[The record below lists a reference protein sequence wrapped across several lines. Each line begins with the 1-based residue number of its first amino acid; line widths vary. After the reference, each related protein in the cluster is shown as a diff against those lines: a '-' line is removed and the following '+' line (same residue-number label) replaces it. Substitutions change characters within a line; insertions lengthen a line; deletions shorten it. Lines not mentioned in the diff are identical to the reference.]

1 MNWLQK
7 SSQRIMILSEASD
20 LLKLFI
26 DGQKY
31 ECYRSSP
38 YINEKL
44 QLYIKHNNMKAA
56 FELIRS
62 IECQKVDR

>member
-7 SSQRIMILSEASD
+7 TSQRIMILSEAPD
-20 LLKLFI
+20 LLKLII

-38 YINEKL
+38 YISSML
-44 QLYIKHNNMKAA
+44 RTYIKHNNIKAA
-56 FELIRS
+56 FELIRA
-62 IECQKVDR
+62 IECQKVVR